1 MIHTVRADDRREALG
16 SFEAVARHV
25 DTEHLEIMRRPL
37 LCLTALLLVTGCSI
51 PRWPVDGSLSS
62 PYGIRRTGF
71 SFAVHRGVDI
81 SVPSGTEV
89 RSMAPGRV
97 AFSGAMRGY
106 GNVVIVDHGRGLR
119 TLYAHLSELRVRTG
133 EELRGRPVIGLSG
146 STGHSTGPHLH
157 FEIQRRGSAEDPVP
171 LLGGLPSRHGS

>member
-1 MIHTVRADDRREALG
+1 
-16 SFEAVARHV
+16 
-25 DTEHLEIMRRPL
+25 MRRPL
-37 LCLTALLLVTGCSI
+37 LGLMALLLVTGCSI
-51 PRWPVDGSLSS
+51 PRWPVDGSLTS
-62 PYGIRRTGF
+62 PYGIRRAGF
-71 SFAVHRGVDI
+71 SFDVHRGVDI

-97 AFSGAMRGY
+97 AFSGVMRGY

-146 STGHSTGPHLH
+146 STGRSTGPHLH

-171 LLGGLPSRHGS
+171 LLGGMPSKRGS